1 MGIKSLKEDFK
12 NNRINKSDYIIQMH
26 NYHKMFFE
34 YADFIGTTDIQHI
47 EISDGQVVTTSREHG
62 IKMLCDPYDRRIA
75 PIETLNFDN
84 YEKTDCDMIL
94 QLVED
99 GQNVF
104 DIGGNFGW
112 YSLVIAKSKK
122 VRVLTFEPV
131 PRTFG
136 YLKQNVALN
145 GLGNIELFNF
155 GFSDQD
161 QTLDF
166 YYYPEGSGNA
176 SIANLSDTEGVQ
188 SIKCTV
194 KKLDGFTQE
203 NSNRIDFI
211 KCDVE
216 GAELLVLRGGIE
228 SIKRDKPIIFA
239 ELLRKWA
246 AKFNYHPN
254 DVLNLLGDIG
264 YRCFIVTGSNLF
276 EVDKIDDNTVETNF
290 FFLHQEKHSKQIV
303 TFSRQ
308 TT

>member
-1 MGIKSLKEDFK
+1 MGIKELKEDFK
-12 NNRINKSDYIIQMH
+12 NNRINKAEYIIQMH
-26 NYHKMFFE
+26 NYHKIFFE
-34 YADFIGTTDIQHI
+34 YADFISTTDIQRI

-112 YSLVIAKSKK
+112 YSLVIAKSKN
-122 VRVLTFEPV
+122 VRVFTFEPV
-131 PRTFG
+131 SRTFN

-145 GLGNIELFNF
+145 GLANIELFNF

-188 SIKCTV
+188 SVKCIV

-203 NSNRIDFI
+203 NGNRIDFI

-216 GAELLVLRGGIE
+216 GAELLVFRGGIE

-254 DVLNLLGDIG
+254 DVLTLLRDLG
-264 YRCFIVTGSNLF
+264 YCCFVVSDSKLAEISV
-276 EVDKIDDNTVETNF
+276 IDDSTIETNF
-290 FFLHQEKHSKQIV
+290 FFLHQQKHAKHI
-303 TFSRQ
+303 TAFTR
-308 TT
+308 

>member
-12 NNRINKSDYIIQMH
+12 NNLINKADYIIQMH
-26 NYHKMFFE
+26 NYHKALFE
-34 YADFIGTTDIQHI
+34 YAEFIGSTDIQRI
-47 EISDGQVVTTSREHG
+47 EISDGQVVTTSREHS

-94 QLVED
+94 QLVGD
-99 GQNVF
+99 DQNIF

-122 VRVLTFEPV
+122 VRVFTFEPV

-136 YLKQNVALN
+136 YLKQNVTLN
-145 GLGNIELFNF
+145 GLDNIELFNF
-155 GFSDQD
+155 GFSDQE
-161 QTLDF
+161 QQLDF

-188 SIKCTV
+188 SVVCKV
-194 KKLDGFTQE
+194 KTLDGFTRE
-203 NSNRIDFI
+203 NGNRIDFI

-216 GAELLVLRGGIE
+216 GAELLVFRGALE
-228 SIKRDKPIIFA
+228 SIQRDKPIIFA

-254 DVLNLLGDIG
+254 DVLNLLGDLG
-264 YRCFIVTGSNLF
+264 YRCFTVTGTNLV
-276 EVDKIDDNTVETNF
+276 EIEEIDDRTIETNF
-290 FFLHQEKHSKQIV
+290 FFLHQEKHLEHI
-303 TFSRQ
+303 
-308 TT
+308 TTYTL